1 MKHIIPIIFF
11 SFLLFTSLS
20 HAQYQCQWTTFSTAG
35 GNLTSTN
42 YLAGTTLGQTAIGVL
57 TSSNILAKIGFWY
70 PLPTVG
76 ITEQKDEE
84 ISQTQ
89 ELVTTLYNAR
99 PNPFKTQTAIRYS
112 IPLPTRVS
120 LLIYDISG
128 RLVRTLIN
136 EEQTSG
142 IYNVNWDMKNDRSQT
157 VAAGVYFYKFQTP
170 YYSATRKLLLVE

>member
-1 MKHIIPIIFF
+1 MRVIIA
-11 SFLLFTSLS
+11 LLFFCSFIF
-20 HAQYQCQWTTFSTAG
+20 AQYQCNWNTLSSGG

-42 YLAGTTLGQTAIGVL
+42 YLANITAGQTAIGAL